1 MNPAQILR
9 SLPGTLAPLRQFHE
23 QNRRRTRA
31 LAEKV
36 LFRDLYKVM
45 ESAVRSCRGNL
56 FESFLDAL
64 PVRLEAAEM
73 DCLRIPESGPLVV
86 AANHP
91 TGLLDGAVLAAL
103 CLRRRQDV
111 RILINRLL
119 PVHEALEPYLIRVDP
134 YARRDSIDANR
145 TPLRR
150 AVEWLRHGGCL
161 IVFPAGDVSRLD
173 WRHWSIADPEW
184 NPAVAR
190 LIRLGR
196 ADVLPVHIVASNSPA
211 FHLLG
216 AVHPRL
222 KTLQLPAE
230 LLNKRGSRVEVRI
243 GMPVPFSK
251 LSPLDD
257 RSLVAQLRARSDLLG
272 RCSRRPVTPSTRP
285 VPPAP
290 LLRLAPDALERAL
303 ARDCLVET
311 RDWAVTRFRGAE
323 DPELMEAIG
332 RLREAAFREAGEGT
346 GRDIDVDA
354 FDAHY
359 DQLVLWNL
367 KDRAVAGG
375 YRLGATEDILP
386 RYGPEGLY
394 TSTLF
399 RFHPQFFQRLGPA
412 AELGRSFIAPEY
424 QKLYMPLLLLWQ
436 GIGVWVRRRPQCR
449 RLFGPVSISAAYQD
463 VSRLLL
469 STALLE
475 SARDAELAP
484 LVRPRQPLRHCE
496 ARAIRNE
503 WRRLRIAQPEQLS
516 EIIAA
521 LEPDGKGM
529 PVLLRQYL
537 RLGGR
542 VLAFN
547 VDPQFS
553 HVLDGLIVVDLLG
566 AERPLLERYL
576 GKEGAEEFL
585 AFHRA
590 AAAAPARLAC

>member
-9 SLPGTLAPLRQFHE
+9 NLPGTLAPLRQFHE
-23 QNRRRTRA
+23 KNRRRTRA
-31 LAEKV
+31 LAEQV
-36 LFRDLYKVM
+36 LFRDLYKAM
-45 ESAVRSCRGNL
+45 ESAVGSCRGNL
-56 FESFLDAL
+56 FESFLEAL
-64 PVRLEAAEM
+64 DIRLDAAEK

-91 TGLLDGAVLAAL
+91 TGLLDGAAVAAL
-103 CLRRRQDV
+103 CLRRRTDV

-134 YARRDSIDANR
+134 YERRNSIDANR

-150 AVEWLRHGGCL
+150 AVEWLRCGGCL
-161 IVFPAGDVSRLD
+161 VVFPAGDVSRLD
-173 WRHWSIADPEW
+173 WTHWGIADPEW

-190 LIRLGR
+190 LIRLGQ
-196 ADVLPVHIVASNSPA
+196 ADALPVHIRASNSPA

-222 KTLQLPAE
+222 KTLRLPAE
-230 LLNKRGSRVEVRI
+230 LLNKRGSRVEIRI
-243 GMPVPFSK
+243 GMPVPFPK
-251 LSPLDD
+251 LNALDD
-257 RSLVAQLRARSDLLG
+257 RSLVAHLRVRSNLLG
-272 RCSRRPVTPSTRP
+272 KCSCRP
-285 VPPAP
+285 VPPCGRPAGASP
-290 LLRLAPDALERAL
+290 ALRLAPDALERAL

-311 RDWAVTRFRGAE
+311 RDWAVTRFRGGE
-323 DPELMEAIG
+323 DPELMETVG

-346 GRDIDVDA
+346 GRDIDIDA
-354 FDAHY
+354 FDPHY

-386 RYGPEGLY
+386 VHGPEGLY

-399 RFHPQFFQRLGPA
+399 RFHPQFFRRLGPA

-436 GIGVWVRRRPQCR
+436 GIGAWVRRRPQCR

-484 LVRPRQPLRHCE
+484 LVRPRRPLRHRE
-496 ARAIRNE
+496 ARAIRSE
-503 WRRLRIAQPEQLS
+503 WRRLRTGQAEQLS

-553 HVLDGLIVVDLLG
+553 NVLDGLIVVDLLET
-566 AERPLLERYL
+566 ERALLERYL
-576 GKEGAEEFL
+576 GKDGAEEFL

-590 AAAAPARLAC
+590 AAPTRLAC